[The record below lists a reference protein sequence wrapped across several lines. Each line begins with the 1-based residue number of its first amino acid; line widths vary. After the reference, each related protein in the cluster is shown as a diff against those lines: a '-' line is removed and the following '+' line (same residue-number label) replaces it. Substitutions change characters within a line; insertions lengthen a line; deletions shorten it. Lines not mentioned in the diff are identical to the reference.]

1 MAGWTRKA
9 SCKSEES
16 LPRYGRVENTPFEG
30 NLQGGTQTIPEEGA
44 VVNRGSV
51 GKGSLYNPNPKP
63 KCSTN
68 PNTYRD
74 PHQTLAKTITLILHL
89 APTNF

>member
-1 MAGWTRKA
+1 MAGWTRKT
-9 SCKSEES
+9 SCKSEEI

-51 GKGSLYNPNPKP
+51 GKGSLYNPNPKT
-63 KCSTN
+63 KCSIN
-68 PNTYRD
+68 PNT
-74 PHQTLAKTITLILHL
+74 TVTLIRH
-89 APTNF
+89 

>member
-1 MAGWTRKA
+1 MSEEAWPAMADWTRKA
-9 SCKSEES
+9 SCKSEEI

-51 GKGSLYNPNPKP
+51 GRGSLYNPNPKP

-68 PNTYRD
+68 PNT
-74 PHQTLAKTITLILHL
+74 TVTLIR
-89 APTNF
+89 P